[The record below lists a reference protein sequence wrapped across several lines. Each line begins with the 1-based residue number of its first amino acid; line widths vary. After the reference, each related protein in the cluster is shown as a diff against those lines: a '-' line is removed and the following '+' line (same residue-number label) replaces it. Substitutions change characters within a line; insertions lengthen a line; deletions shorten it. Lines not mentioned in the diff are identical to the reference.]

1 MYSEEIEKLA
11 ERLLE
16 TCRGRKWTISTAES
30 CTGGLISG
38 ALTEIAGSSDV
49 VDRGYVTYSNEAK
62 AEMLNVDSDLIK
74 NHGAVSQEVAGAMAL
89 GALKNA
95 RTNLAIAVTG
105 VAGPGASEN
114 KPAGLVYIGV
124 ASTTLDKP
132 MVTKNNFEGD
142 RKSVR
147 DGTVKTALFMA
158 LSVSQHD

>member
-1 MYSEEIEKLA
+1 MYSDEVEKLA
-11 ERLLE
+11 ERLLAS
-16 TCRGRKWTISTAES
+16 CRSKDWRISTAES
-30 CTGGLISG
+30 CTGGLIAG

-62 AEMLNVDSDLIK
+62 AEMLNVDSDIINK
-74 NHGAVSQEVAGAMAL
+74 HGAVSSEVASAMAL

-95 RTNLAIAVTG
+95 GTNLSIAVTG

-124 ASTTLDKP
+124 ASTFLDKP

-147 DGTVKTALFMA
+147 EGTVKTALFMA